1 MRSLVDQHAWDLLYN
16 VHALRATHLEVE
28 LFARFLEEYYDP
40 DDLLFFLYVRSVVQK
55 ELTVNFVNRWTS
67 ASRGRERIPK
77 PILLTYRECQIVA
90 RIVFGSE
97 QDPLYT
103 SFMAMIDRHV
113 RGRKQAKNDSRRI
126 EVYQFLHVALVGYH
140 ETRPAEDEEEIAE
153 KDTVTLQVTMTR
165 RNVEDGGKASPVHAP
180 HFPVKKDEAW

>member
-1 MRSLVDQHAWDLLYN
+1 M
-16 VHALRATHLEVE
+16 
-28 LFARFLEEYYDP
+28 
-40 DDLLFFLYVRSVVQK
+40 
-55 ELTVNFVNRWTS
+55 VNFVNRWTS

-97 QDPLYT
+97 QDPLYG

-113 RGRKQAKNDSRRI
+113 RGRKLGKNDSRRI

-140 ETRPAEDEEEIAE
+140 ETRPAEDEEEIAAAE
-153 KDTVTLQVTMTR
+153 GIEASMITGTL
-165 RNVEDGGKASPVHAP
+165 
-180 HFPVKKDEAW
+180 FKKLKNK